1 MIAAL
6 ATGASLGSTDNAYAY
21 LDPGSA
27 SLLLQGIIG
36 AVAAGLVVIKLYWQK
51 LKGLFGLGR
60 ASNPA
65 ESAATGRTD
74 KSTNR

>member
-6 ATGASLGSTDNAYAY
+6 ATGASLVSTDSAYAY
-21 LDPGSA
+21 LDPGTA
-27 SLLLQGIIG
+27 TLLLQGIIG
-36 AVAAGLVVIKLYWQK
+36 GVAAGLVVIKLYWRK

-60 ASNPA
+60 APA
-65 ESAATGRTD
+65 ESATTGRMD